1 MHRASQC
8 HGMQAHTPQANNFY
22 TQGRR
27 HTTLHAIF
35 TVIAPNNNIGL
46 SSGLYLHAR
55 PFYSSYDACL
65 FLATFHFYR
74 ATLCQ
79 RCVYYGPASVTHK
92 SGSISKMV
100 QDRDSVL
107 QPTNRKG
114 YVACRIAPFPPTLNE
129 LQRHS
134 YTASLFKCDFSYSC
148 ASVDSIS
155 TDIERRAVPL
165 Q

>member
-1 MHRASQC
+1 M
-8 HGMQAHTPQANNFY
+8 
-22 TQGRR
+22 
-27 HTTLHAIF
+27 TLNGVMA
-35 TVIAPNNNIGL
+35 VILRYLSEFAYLPGVL
-46 SSGLYLHAR
+46 RKSSGSLSHLLMSSS
-55 PFYSSYDACL
+55 SSYDACL
-65 FLATFHFYR
+65 FLVTFHFYR

-100 QDRDSVL
+100 QDRDNVL

-114 YVACRIAPFPPTLNE
+114 YVACRIAPFPTTLNE

-134 YTASLFKCDFSYSC
+134 YIASLFKCDFSYSC